1 MRIGLGFIG
10 LWIPPREIVRLGQQ
24 AEARG
29 FDSVWLAED
38 TWFTGRDAATVLGA
52 LAWATERITL
62 GTAIMPVH
70 HNRHL
75 LLLAGTVASLDDI
88 ARGRLI
94 LGLGLGMRW
103 PSYPAD
109 AKPLAFMREAVE
121 GIRALLADKTVEHR
135 GAALRLQRSEGP
147 LCWDPVPPFRS
158 RIPIYIAA
166 RGPKMTELACR
177 LGDGLVLPLHTPP
190 TVIQERRSVLD
201 GEAKA
206 SGRPAEDV
214 DLVANIHLCVTADGA
229 IPDRLQAQVAS
240 VLCSPD
246 LTDEMLEKAGLDMAR
261 VAAIRAKVAA
271 EGRGAAA
278 SLVAPP
284 MVDELCVAGS
294 PERCVELLRR
304 YEAAGLKRAVL
315 YPLGGDPNLALS
327 LAAAYGVKGT

>member
-10 LWIPPREIVRLGQQ
+10 LWIPPREIVRLGCE

-38 TWFTGRDAATVLGA
+38 TWFTGRDAVSVLGA

-62 GTAIMPVH
+62 GTAILPVH

-75 LLLAGTVASLDDI
+75 LLLAATVASLDDL

-109 AKPLAFMREAVE
+109 AKPLMLMREAVE
-121 GIRALLADKTVEHR
+121 GLRGLLTGAAVEHR
-135 GAALRLQRSEGP
+135 GRMLRLQLPEGP
-147 LCWDPVPPFRS
+147 VCWEPVPPLRS

-166 RGPKMTELACR
+166 RGPKMTQLACR

-190 TVIQERRSVLD
+190 AVIRERREVLD
-201 GEAKA
+201 TEAQA
-206 SGRPAEDV
+206 HGRQAEEL
-214 DLVANIHLCVTADGA
+214 DLVANLHLCVTADGT
-229 IPDRLQAQVAS
+229 IPDRLRAQVAG

-246 LTDEMLEKAGLDMAR
+246 LTDEVLGSAGLDCER
-261 VAAIRAKVAA
+261 VAAIRARVAA
-271 EGRGAAA
+271 QGREAAA
-278 SLVAPP
+278 ALVTPR
-284 MVDELCVAGS
+284 MVDEFCVAGS
-294 PERCVELLRR
+294 PERCVDLLAR

-315 YPLGGDPNLALS
+315 YPLGGQPELALD
-327 LAAAYGVKGT
+327 LASAYTGL